1 MLSILDTMR
10 NSSSTRPVWRIR
22 GRDLSLDRPLIL
34 GILNVTPDSFSDGGE
49 HAGLDSALAWARAM
63 RDSGADMIDV
73 GGESTRPGFAENA
86 VPLEEER
93 RRVIPVVRAL
103 ASEGFLVSVDT
114 SKPEIMREAAEAGA
128 HVINDIRGF
137 ELPGALEAAARTD
150 CGLVLMD
157 RTPLGAEESA
167 VERVLE
173 YLEKREAE
181 FRRLGV
187 EMERICR
194 DPGFG
199 FGKTPEQNFDLLA
212 GTSRFAEGGR
222 AVMAA
227 VSRKSSIGW
236 ATGVSE
242 PKRRVPGSCA
252 AALLAVERG
261 AFIVRTH
268 DCGEMRQALD
278 VWTAFRNSENRIK
291 MGGAESSRQRAQLAG
306 EGADKTESL
315 S

>member
-1 MLSILDTMR
+1 MR
-10 NSSSTRPVWRIR
+10 NPSSTRPVWRIR

-63 RDSGADMIDV
+63 RDLGADMIDV

-114 SKPEIMREAAEAGA
+114 SKPEIMLEAAQAGA

-173 YLEKREAE
+173 YLEEREAQ

-212 GTSRFAEGGR
+212 GTSRFAEDGR

>member
-1 MLSILDTMR
+1 MR
-10 NSSSTRPVWRIR
+10 NPSSTRPVWRIR

-63 RDSGADMIDV
+63 RDLGADMIDV

-114 SKPEIMREAAEAGA
+114 SKPEIMLEAAQAGA

-173 YLEKREAE
+173 YLEERLVSERPLSRISTSLRGHRVLPKTGALSWPLFRGS
-181 FRRLGV
+181 RRL
-187 EMERICR
+187 
-194 DPGFG
+194 
-199 FGKTPEQNFDLLA
+199 A
-212 GTSRFAEGGR
+212 GRREP
-222 AVMAA
+222 
-227 VSRKSSIGW
+227 VSRSDGCPE
-236 ATGVSE
+236 AV
-242 PKRRVPGSCA
+242 RRRCLPLNAAPLLCA
-252 AALLAVERG
+252 RTTVER
-261 AFIVRTH
+261 
-268 DCGEMRQALD
+268 CGKRLTYGRHFAIPKT
-278 VWTAFRNSENRIK
+278 VSKWAGRNHLASGRSWLAKAPIK
-291 MGGAESSRQRAQLAG
+291 E
-306 EGADKTESL
+306 KV
-315 S
+315 